1 MKLKGFGDRLLLA
14 THNRG
19 KIAELR
25 VLMEPLGLPITSS
38 ADLELNDPEETGD
51 TFEANALLKARAGH
65 TATGLASL
73 SDDSGLC
80 VDALGGDP
88 GIYTARWAGP
98 AKDFMMAMRT
108 VEEKLQAAGATT
120 PDKRRAKFVAVLGL
134 IRTDGSEETFR
145 GEVEGTLVWPPR
157 GEQGFGYD
165 PIFQPDGH
173 DITFGEME
181 ADAKHSWVPGE
192 EPGLSHRAR
201 AFEKFF
207 NAIATAGPDVSDPDL
222 KDPA

>member
-1 MKLKGFGDRLLLA
+1 MTPVKLKGFGDRLLLA

-19 KIAELR
+19 KVAELR
-25 VLMEPLGLPITSS
+25 ALMEPLGLPVTSS
-38 ADLELNDPEETGD
+38 ADLELDVPEETGT
-51 TFEANALLKARAGH
+51 TFEENALLKARAGYE
-65 TATGLASL
+65 ATKLASL

-88 GIYTARWAGP
+88 GIYTADWAGP
-98 AKDFMMAMRT
+98 DRDFAMAMRT

-120 PDKRRAKFVAVLGL
+120 PNMRRAKFVAVLGL

-165 PIFQPDGH
+165 PIFQPDGY

-181 ADAKHSWVPGE
+181 SDDKHGWVHGE
-192 EPGLSHRAR
+192 STGLSHRAR

-207 NAIATAGPDVSDPDL
+207 NAIVSAGP
-222 KDPA
+222 A